1 MTRSRTGSDPGG
13 RIVIDV
19 LEQGGEEG
27 GKETLSEIRLG
38 LLRTP
43 REISS
48 KFFYDDRG
56 SALFERICDLPEY
69 YPTRVER
76 ALLTRFAD
84 RIVDR
89 SRADVLVELGS
100 GSSTKTRLLLDALA
114 RANRLSAYVPFDVNQ
129 SFVRQ
134 VAADLTAGYPGL
146 RVHGVVGDFMKHL
159 MYIPDG
165 GRRLVI
171 ILGGTIGNIQP
182 SRAAAFLSEVS
193 DRMSAGEFFL
203 LGTDLIKDVDRLEA
217 AYNDTQGVTAEFNLN
232 ALRVMNDLLDG
243 DFDPEGFEHRAL
255 YNRERDRIETR
266 LRSKREQVVRLPGIE
281 MEIAFE
287 RGEEILTE
295 ISVKY
300 DRPRVEAL
308 LRESGFEMV
317 EWLTDPENLFALSL
331 AKRV

>member
-1 MTRSRTGSDPGG
+1 MTQSWNHQS
-13 RIVIDV
+13 
-19 LEQGGEEG
+19 
-27 GKETLSEIRLG
+27 LG
-38 LLRTP
+38 DNVA
-43 REISS
+43 E
-48 KFFYDDRG
+48 
-56 SALFERICDLPEY
+56 
-69 YPTRVER
+69 
-76 ALLTRFAD
+76 
-84 RIVDR
+84 
-89 SRADVLVELGS
+89 RADVLVELGS

-129 SFVRQ
+129 SFVRE

-171 ILGGTIGNIQP
+171 FLGGTIGNIQP
-182 SRAAAFLSEVS
+182 SRAAAFLSGVS

-217 AYNDTQGVTAEFNLN
+217 AYNDTQGVTAEFNRN
-232 ALRVMNDLLDG
+232 VLRVMNDLLDG
-243 DFDPEGFEHRAL
+243 DFDPEGFEHRAF

-281 MEIAFE
+281 MEIAFD

>member
-1 MTRSRTGSDPGG
+1 MTRSRTGSAPGG

-19 LEQGGEEG
+19 LEQGEL
-27 GKETLSEIRLG
+27 KETLSELRHG

-100 GSSTKTRLLLDALA
+100 GSSAKTRLLLDALA

-129 SFVRQ
+129 SFVRE

-171 ILGGTIGNIQP
+171 FLGGTIGNIQP
-182 SRAAAFLSEVS
+182 GRAVAFLSEVS
-193 DRMSAGEFFL
+193 DRMSAGELLL
-203 LGTDLIKDVDRLEA
+203 LGTDLAKDVDRLEA
-217 AYNDTQGVTAEFNLN
+217 AYNDAQGVTAEFNLN
-232 ALRVMNDLLDG
+232 ALRAVNDLLDG
-243 DFDPEGFEHRAL
+243 DFDPEGFEHRAF
-255 YNRERDRIETR
+255 YNRERDWIEMR
-266 LRSKREQVVRLPGIE
+266 LRSNREQVVRLPGIE
-281 MEIAFE
+281 MEIAFK

-300 DRPRVEAL
+300 DRARVEAL

>member
-1 MTRSRTGSDPGG
+1 MTQIRTEGDPGG
-13 RIVIDV
+13 RIVVDV
-19 LEQGGEEG
+19 LEQGGV
-27 GKETLSEIRLG
+27 KETLSELRVG
-38 LLRTP
+38 LLLTP

-100 GSSTKTRLLLDALA
+100 GSSVKTRLLLDALA

-129 SFVRQ
+129 SFVRE

-171 ILGGTIGNIQP
+171 FLGGTIGNIQP
-182 SRAAAFLSEVS
+182 GRAVAFLSEVS
-193 DRMSAGEFFL
+193 DRMSAGELLL
-203 LGTDLIKDVDRLEA
+203 LGTDLAKDVDRLEA
-217 AYNDTQGVTAEFNLN
+217 AYNDAQGAF
-232 ALRVMNDLLDG
+232 
-243 DFDPEGFEHRAL
+243 
-255 YNRERDRIETR
+255 YNRERDWIEMR
-266 LRSKREQVVRLPGIE
+266 LRSNREQVVRLPGIE
-281 MEIAFE
+281 MEIAFK

-300 DRPRVEAL
+300 DRARVEAL